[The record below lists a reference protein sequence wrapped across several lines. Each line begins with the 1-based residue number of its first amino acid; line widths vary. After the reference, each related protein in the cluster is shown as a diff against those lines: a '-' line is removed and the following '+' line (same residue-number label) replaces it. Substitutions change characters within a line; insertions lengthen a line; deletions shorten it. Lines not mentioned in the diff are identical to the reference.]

1 MTPHYPRE
9 LAALPQWVCWRLEPD
24 PKGGK
29 DTKIPYNPK
38 TGKKASST
46 NPQTWSTLRDALAA
60 AEKYL
65 YTGIGFVF
73 TREGGIVGIDIDHCR
88 DAETGALN
96 DTAKA
101 IVERVSTYTEISPSG
116 TGLHLFLKGEMP
128 GGGNKNSRTGVEM
141 YAHSRFFT
149 MTGQR
154 LPDTPEEVAADANA
168 LAWVH
173 ENYVKPP
180 RKERSKKKSR
190 SGKKGAPLSDE
201 EVLEKARSAGNHED
215 FTALW
220 EGRWEEKYGSQSE
233 ADMAL
238 CCTLA
243 FWTAR
248 NKEQID
254 RLFRQS
260 SLMRDKW
267 DKVHHASGATY
278 GEETLDKAI
287 EATESVYNPEND
299 APIFEYEGR
308 YFRAKG
314 DNVYPITNFVMQP
327 VEMIVSDDET
337 QITAD
342 LVTVR
347 GEVFQQTFMTTDFS
361 NLQRFKNILN
371 KRTISLSY
379 TGSEGDLELLKG
391 YISELEWT
399 RRVGV
404 RALGV
409 HDYAGR
415 WVFVSPEGA
424 LEAGG
429 STVPDIM
436 QLEKWR
442 SISTDI
448 VRFEP
453 ISAKGLQDLGGLLLG
468 YNEPAK
474 TVAVLAWCAGCF
486 IKEHLKRAKV
496 KFPHL
501 FLIGEAGS
509 GKSNTLER
517 VILPVFGR
525 EKVSAATQVTS
536 FTLMKDSAS
545 SNVIPQPLDE
555 FKPSKIDRMKLHWLY
570 NHMRDSYDGHEG
582 VRGRA
587 DQSVIT
593 YELLAPLIVAGEESP
608 DEAAIRERGIEL
620 LFSRKDLKSAD
631 YRKAFLR
638 LCEMPDALGGF
649 GRGLLDMALRTK
661 AKETVAWHT
670 AAKELFGE
678 ELPSRIVNNLAC
690 CMAGLR
696 LVERLC
702 AYRKLEWSQVFD
714 IDLDACARHLNYAAR
729 EYLLDGSTINKSVV
743 EHSLEVMDRMGLDSQ
758 SEVRILDDGALI
770 AFRFQKFY
778 DRYTKY
784 RRDHAI
790 GGECLSFEQFKKQ
803 LRNSDLYV
811 DYKNVRFESGTAKAT
826 VLNYAL
832 LRQRCEITGFTGIDA
847 LPLNEEH
854 N

>member
-1 MTPHYPRE
+1 MMPRFPQA

-29 DTKIPYNPK
+29 DNKVPYNPK

-46 NPQTWSTLRDALAA
+46 NPQTWSALDVALAA

-65 YTGIGFVF
+65 YTGVGFVF

-88 DAETGALN
+88 DEKTGELNETAR
-96 DTAKA
+96 A

-128 GGGNKNSRTGVEM
+128 GVGNKNSRSGVEM

-149 MTGQR
+149 MTGQL
-154 LPDTPEEVAADANA
+154 LPDTPAEVADDTGA

-173 ENYVKPP
+173 ETYVKPQ
-180 RKERSKKKSR
+180 RKPKAKKKAR

-201 EVLEKARSAGNHED
+201 EVLEKAQSAGSHEE

-220 EGRWEEKYGSQSE
+220 EGRWEDNYASQSE

-238 CCTLA
+238 CCKLA
-243 FWTAR
+243 FWTNR
-248 NKEQID
+248 DKEQID
-254 RLFRQS
+254 RLFRAS
-260 SLMRDKW
+260 KLMREKW
-267 DKVHHASGATY
+267 DKVHHANGATY

-287 EATESVYNPEND
+287 DATTSVYSPEGD
-299 APIFEYEGR
+299 SPIFEYEGR

-314 DNVYPITNFVMQP
+314 DSVYPITNFIMQP

-342 LVTVR
+342 LVTIR
-347 GEVFQQTFMTTDFS
+347 GEVFPQTLMTTDFS

-391 YISELEWT
+391 YLSELEWT

-404 RALGV
+404 RALGI
-409 HDYAGR
+409 HDFAGR

-424 LEAGG
+424 LEAG
-429 STVPDIM
+429 SVSVPDIM

-448 VRFEP
+448 LRFEP
-453 ISAKGLQDLGGLLLG
+453 ISAKALQNLGGLLFG

-474 TVAVLAWCAGCF
+474 TVPVLAWCAGCF
-486 IKEHLKRAKV
+486 VKEHLKRAKV

-501 FLIGEAGS
+501 FLIGEQGS

-517 VILPVFGR
+517 VILPLFGR
-525 EKVSAATQVTS
+525 EKVNAATQVTA

-545 SNVIPQPLDE
+545 SNIIPQPLDE

-587 DQSVIT
+587 DQSAVT

-620 LFSRKDLKSAD
+620 LFSRKDLKSAE
-631 YRKAFLR
+631 YRRAFVR
-638 LCEMPDALGGF
+638 LCELPDALGGF
-649 GRGLLDMALRTK
+649 GRALLDTALRTK
-661 AKETVAWHT
+661 AKEALSWYT
-670 AAKELFGE
+670 AAKEQFGE

-702 AYRKLEWSQVFD
+702 SARKLDWSQVFD
-714 IDLDACARHLNYAAR
+714 IDLDGCARYLNYAAR
-729 EYLLDGSTINKSVV
+729 EYLLDGSAVNKSVV
-743 EHSLEVMDRMGLDSQ
+743 EHSLEVMDRMGLDEK
-758 SEVRILDDGALI
+758 SEFRVMDDGTLI

-790 GGECLSFEQFKKQ
+790 TGECLSYEQFKKQ
-803 LRNSDLYV
+803 LKNSDLYV
-811 DYKNVRFESGTAKAT
+811 DYKNVRFESGAAKAT
-826 VLNYAL
+826 ILNYAL
-832 LRQRCEITGFTGIDA
+832 LRQRCDITGFFGTDVP
-847 LPLNEEH
+847 PLDNVH